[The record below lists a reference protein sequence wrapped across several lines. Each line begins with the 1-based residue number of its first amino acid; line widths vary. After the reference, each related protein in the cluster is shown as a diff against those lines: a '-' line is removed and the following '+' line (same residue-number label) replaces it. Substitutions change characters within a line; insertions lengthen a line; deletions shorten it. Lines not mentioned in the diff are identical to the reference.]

1 MTWGLGGL
9 VGLLRR
15 PASGAVAGQV
25 TQALAG
31 LVLQVAAARF
41 LGAAGLATFA
51 LIYGLIVLVTAVASG
66 MVGDSLTVLDRHDRP
81 VRAGL
86 HVWAVLVAVVA
97 GLVGGGLAAV
107 TGVLPAWA
115 AGVLG
120 LAVVAFVL
128 EDTLRRLLMATGR
141 FWSLPAVDLTS
152 LVVALATLVGYAVAG
167 PLTLPHFFVA
177 LLAGQ
182 TAAGLV
188 AWWRVPL
195 DERARGPWRGADL
208 AAVWAFGVW
217 RAAAQTI
224 RPGLLSG
231 LRFVVVGLAGAA
243 AYGPIEAARVYTAP
257 TLTIVAGLGSYLL
270 PHYVTMS
277 RDSTGPRPVSR
288 ALRSADRVALAMA
301 GSVALISLAAVALQ
315 PVVEPLLTG
324 GGYDM
329 PVLAVAGWGA
339 YAVAAAVLLPYSGV
353 ATVQRQQRRVLAVRL
368 LEFVALGVVVLLVRS
383 VAEGEQW
390 APLTL
395 AVGPLL
401 AAVAVRQLVLRPLA
415 DREDGA
421 HRTGRAPAPV

>member
-1 MTWGLGGL
+1 MTRGLGRLFGL
-9 VGLLRR
+9 VRR
-15 PASGAVAGQV
+15 PASGAVTGQV

-41 LGAAGLATFA
+41 LGAAGLATFS

-66 MVGDSLTVLDRHDRP
+66 MVGDSLTVLDRQDRA

-86 HVWAVLVAVVA
+86 HVWAVLVAAGA
-97 GLVGGGLAAV
+97 GLAGGLLAAV

-115 AGVLG
+115 AAVLG

-128 EDTLRRLLMATGR
+128 EDTLRRLLMASGR
-141 FWSLPAVDLTS
+141 FWSLPAVDGTS
-152 LVVALATLVGYAVAG
+152 LIFALGTLVLYALAG

-182 TAAGLV
+182 TAAGVV
-188 AWWRVPL
+188 AWWRVPTA
-195 DERARGPWRGADL
+195 ERPRGPWRSPDL
-208 AAVWAFGVW
+208 AAVWSFGVW
-217 RAAAQTI
+217 RAAAQMI

-243 AYGPIEAARVYTAP
+243 AYGPLEAARVYTAP
-257 TLTIVAGLGSYLL
+257 TLTIVAGLGSFLL

-277 RDSTGPRPVSR
+277 RDATGPRPVTR
-288 ALRSADRVALAMA
+288 ALRSADRVALGMA
-301 GSVALISLAAVALQ
+301 GAVALISLVAVALQ

-324 GGYDM
+324 GEYDM

-353 ATVQRQQRRVLAVRL
+353 ATVQHQQRRVLAVRL
-368 LEFVALGVVVLLVRS
+368 LEFLALGVVALLVLF
-383 VAEGEQW
+383 VPDGEQW

-401 AAVAVRQLVLRPLA
+401 AAVAVRQLVLRPIA
-415 DREDGA
+415 DREHGA
-421 HRTGRAPAPV
+421 HRASVRV